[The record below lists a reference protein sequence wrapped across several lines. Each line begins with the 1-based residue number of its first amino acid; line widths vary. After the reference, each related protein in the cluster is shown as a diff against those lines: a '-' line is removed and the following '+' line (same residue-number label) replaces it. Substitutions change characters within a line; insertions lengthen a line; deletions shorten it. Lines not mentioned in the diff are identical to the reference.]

1 MGTPAVRDPEVSQ
14 TPQPASQRSSRLSL
28 AKRPWLGLLPVT
40 AWQAA
45 FYLVPLVLIILTSFW
60 VMHEFRLSPDWTTD
74 NYRRLM
80 ASPGVLRAFWTSI
93 TVSFT
98 VVAISTVIAYALAY
112 VIAFH
117 VPRRYRLLLLIALIA
132 PFWTNYLV
140 RAYAWQLILGSNGL
154 LNYLLVNSGLTAE
167 PLRILYTHTAT
178 RIGLVHLVT
187 PLMTLMLYVTLEN
200 INPRLMDAA
209 ADLGARGFRRFIHV
223 VLPLSRPGLAVGLML
238 TFVLV
243 FTDFISP
250 AVLGGQARR
259 TVTQLV
265 VDSIQWSVNYPRGA
279 AISVLMILVALVAV
293 GIIGWLVAGGRSSL
307 SEKR

>member
-1 MGTPAVRDPEVSQ
+1 MDTPAVRDPEMIRA
-14 TPQPASQRSSRLSL
+14 QPPPPHARRRLSL
-28 AKRPWLGLLPVT
+28 AKHPWMGLLPV
-40 AWQAA
+40 AGWQVA
-45 FYLVPLVLIILTSFW
+45 FYLVPLVLIVLTSFW
-60 VMHEFRLSPDWTTD
+60 VMKDFRLTVEWTIA
-74 NYRRLM
+74 NYQRLA

-93 TVSFT
+93 TVSLT
-98 VVAISTVIAYALAY
+98 AVAISALIAYPLAY

-117 VPRRYRLLLLIALIA
+117 VPRRFRLILLIALIA

-140 RAYAWQLILGSNGL
+140 RAYAWQLILGTNGL
-154 LNYLLVNSGLTAE
+154 LNYALLNLGLTAE
-167 PLRILYTHTAT
+167 PIRVLYTHTAT
-178 RIGLVHLVT
+178 RVGLVHLVT

-209 ADLGARGFRRFIHV
+209 SDLGAKGFRRFVHV

-238 TFVLV
+238 AFVLA

-250 AVLGGQARR
+250 AVLGGQTRR

-279 AISVLMILVALVAV
+279 AISVLMIVVALVAV
-293 GIIGWLVAGGRSSL
+293 GIIGRLVAGGFSSL
-307 SEKR
+307 AAKR